1 MADVALET
9 ASAQSTGV
17 TAPRVSSAVMR
28 VSDVDQSVAFYC
40 DVLAC
45 NVALRETDA
54 ALLLTPDGFQIYLY
68 SKEPSRRP
76 GVGAIGVQHLM
87 WTTDSQTELQRIT
100 ERLRAHDPTTFSH
113 TEGELTFVEGRD
125 PDHGRV
131 IVVYPSP
138 SALPRDLISAR
149 FQW

>member
-1 MADVALET
+1 MADGAVET
-9 ASAQSTGV
+9 ASAQSAGV
-17 TAPRVSSAVMR
+17 TAARVSSAVMR

-45 NVALRETDA
+45 DVALRETDA

-68 SKEPSRRP
+68 SKGPCRRT
-76 GVGAIGVQHLM
+76 GVGTMGVQHLI
-87 WTTDSQTELQRIT
+87 WTTDSQIELQRIT
-100 ERLRAHDPTTFSH
+100 QRLRAHDPTTYSH
-113 TEGELTFVEGRD
+113 TEDELTFVEGRD
-125 PDHGRV
+125 PDRGRI

-138 SALPRDLISAR
+138 SILPRELISAR